1 MLINLRAAYRVGQKR
16 GHRLMTTILSNLNR
30 FTIFF
35 TGRFFSKFAVKDLK
49 VTGNLQLRA
58 RFVDIYVLQGSV
70 ATYARCDGI
79 LNTRLTGNL
88 L

>member
-1 MLINLRAAYRVGQKR
+1 
-16 GHRLMTTILSNLNR
+16 MTTILSNLNR
-30 FTIFF
+30 FSIFF
-35 TGRFFSKFAVKDLK
+35 TERFFSKFAVKDLK

-79 LNTRLTGNL
+79 FNTRLTGNL